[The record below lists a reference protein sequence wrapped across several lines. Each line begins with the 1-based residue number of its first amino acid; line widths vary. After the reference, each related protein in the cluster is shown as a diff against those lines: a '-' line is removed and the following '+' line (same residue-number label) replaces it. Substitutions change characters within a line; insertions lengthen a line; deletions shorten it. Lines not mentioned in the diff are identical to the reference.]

1 MKKLIVIA
9 AILFLVSIVCTVF
22 PFNRL
27 AEGTPGGVTPTPTP
41 TPSPAQ
47 CTPPPSGMVDW
58 WGGDNNAL
66 DIIGTNHGTL
76 MGGVTYGEGIVRQ
89 AFSFHGT
96 LHDYVKMTSS
106 TAGDFGSSPFTVDFW
121 MNSSNDGNGGVYLV
135 GKSYP
140 DYGQGWDIRL
150 RTSQIVVV
158 GVNGWAENIIS
169 DTSVTSG
176 AWHHIALTANGSD
189 VILYIDNVQKG
200 SSGRSAISSTTNPF
214 SMGDTPGF
222 SVPTAFNG
230 LIDEV
235 QIFNRALSAD
245 EIADIY
251 NAGSAGLCGP
261 PHEVWVKVSYHD
273 GGANDGH
280 TWGYD
285 AFATIQNGIN
295 GVSGS
300 TVHVAAGTYRENI
313 ILKDGVELL
322 GAGNATTIINGMKNG
337 SVITANNVGNTTII
351 DGFTVTNGSAVSG
364 GGGGMWNDD
373 SSPAISNCTF
383 NNNSAGGGGGMY
395 NNNQSTPVISNCTFD
410 NNSATYGGGGMVN
423 SASSPTLTTCTFSN
437 NSATDNGG
445 GMYNDYSTPTV
456 TNCTFANNLATY
468 GGGMYNDYSSPT
480 VTNCPFINNSATASG
495 GGMYNVESS
504 TQPNITNCVFQNNS
518 ASSNGGGMYN
528 SLALPTINNSTF
540 RSNSAF
546 SGGGIY
552 NSDSSSPTITNCIFQ
567 NNSASAYGGGM
578 YNRDAS
584 SPTITNCAFQNNS
597 AINRAGGGIYNID
610 SSTQPIITNCILWN
624 DSPDE
629 IVNNAAT
636 PSVTYCDVQGALYT
650 GTGNINA
657 SPMVV
662 NAAGGDLHLAGG
674 SPCIDTGNNA
684 ALFMPSTDKDGVT
697 RPLDGDGNGT
707 AIADMGAY
715 EAPVHIS
722 EAWIDDDY
730 YDGGTNDGHT
740 WGINAF
746 AKIQDG
752 IDAVSGSTVH
762 VAAGTYYEN
771 IVLKDGVE
779 LLGAGN
785 DSTTINGMQN
795 GSVITA
801 TNVGNTSRVDGFTVT
816 NGSAVNGGGMYN
828 SNASAVITN
837 CTFQG
842 NSAYYAGGGMYNDDS
857 SPAVTNCTF
866 QGNSAGYYGGG
877 MYNYYGASLAVTNC
891 TFQSNSADYGGGM
904 YNDDSSPA
912 VTNCSFQSN
921 SADDRGGGMY
931 NSGSSPT
938 ITNCTFQS
946 NSTGA
951 SGYGGGMCNNG
962 ASPTIKNCTFQSN
975 SADYGGG
982 GMYNTGSSTKPII
995 TDSTFQNNSV
1005 VQTDGEGGG
1014 MCNYFN
1020 SSPAVTNCSFQ
1031 SNSAGSGSGMYNYQ
1045 SSPAVTNSTFK
1056 SNSAN
1061 DGGGISND
1069 DHSSPA
1075 VTNCSFQSNT
1085 ANRGGGIYNDH
1096 SSLTITNCTFLNN
1109 SATQVGGGMSNEYSS
1124 SPTITVCAFINNSAR
1139 NGGWGGGMTN
1149 YESCSPTIT
1158 NCTFLNNSAGSGGG
1172 MVNDLSSRPTIT
1184 NCTFLNNSA
1193 SSGGGMFNER
1203 SASPTITNCILW
1215 NGSPDEIHNDT
1226 GNGATANVTYCD
1238 VQGALYPGT
1247 GNINASPMFANAAG
1261 GDIHLTIESPCIDVG
1276 NNSAPSIPA
1285 KDFEGDARISNG
1297 RVDIG
1302 ADEVVS
1308 TTPRANSQIKI
1319 ASSTKSAS
1327 YGQTVTF
1334 TATVS
1339 AVSVRKSTLTPTGTI
1354 TFMDGATI
1362 IAPNVPLS
1370 GKKATFTTNA
1380 LMPGSHAIT
1389 AVYSGDANFNG
1400 STSSALNI
1408 LVRKAVTSTTIVSSI
1423 NPSQS
1428 GNPVTFTAT
1437 VRTAALVLGAPTGT
1451 VTFKDG
1457 RTILGVIAL
1466 DGSGQATY
1474 TTAALYR
1481 GTHVINA
1488 VYSGDGNFS
1497 GSSRTLLQRVNY
1509 K

>member
-1 MKKLIVIA
+1 MKRLILIA
-9 AILFLVSIVCTVF
+9 ATLFLLSIVCTVF
-22 PFNRL
+22 PFDRH
-27 AEGTPGGVTPTPTP
+27 AEG
-41 TPSPAQ
+41 
-47 CTPPPSGMVDW
+47 
-58 WGGDNNAL
+58 
-66 DIIGTNHGTL
+66 
-76 MGGVTYGEGIVRQ
+76 
-89 AFSFHGT
+89 
-96 LHDYVKMTSS
+96 
-106 TAGDFGSSPFTVDFW
+106 
-121 MNSSNDGNGGVYLV
+121 
-135 GKSYP
+135 
-140 DYGQGWDIRL
+140 
-150 RTSQIVVV
+150 
-158 GVNGWAENIIS
+158 
-169 DTSVTSG
+169 
-176 AWHHIALTANGSD
+176 
-189 VILYIDNVQKG
+189 
-200 SSGRSAISSTTNPF
+200 
-214 SMGDTPGF
+214 
-222 SVPTAFNG
+222 NG
-230 LIDEV
+230 LPTV
-235 QIFNRALSAD
+235 
-245 EIADIY
+245 
-251 NAGSAGLCGP
+251 
-261 PHEVWVKVSYHD
+261 VWVNASYSEL
-273 GGANDGH
+273 GLNDGH
-280 TWGYD
+280 TWGYN
-285 AFATIQNGIN
+285 AFDKIQYGIN
-295 GVSGS
+295 NVSTPG
-300 TVHVAAGTYRENI
+300 TVHVAADTYHENI
-313 ILKDGVELL
+313 TLKDGVELL
-322 GAGNATTIINGMKNG
+322 GAGNATTIIDGMKSG
-337 SVITANNVGNTTII
+337 SVINASFIGNTTRV
-351 DGFTVTNGSAVSG
+351 DGFTITNGSGTWVDG
-364 GGGGMWNDD
+364 VDYNHWYGGGMFNFNSSPAVTNCTFINNWADGDGGGIMNWMAS

-383 NNNSAGGGGGMY
+383 TNNSASLFGGGIY
-395 NNNQSTPVISNCTFD
+395 NYQD
-410 NNSATYGGGGMVN
+410 
-423 SASSPTLTTCTFSN
+423 SPTI
-437 NSATDNGG
+437 
-445 GMYNDYSTPTV
+445 
-456 TNCTFANNLATY
+456 TNCT
-468 GGGMYNDYSSPT
+468 
-480 VTNCPFINNSATASG
+480 FINNSAASGGGGMCNDRGSPNITGCTFTNNSAPGASG
-495 GGMYNVESS
+495 GGMYNYYSS
-504 TQPNITNCVFQNNS
+504 PTLTGCTFINNS
-518 ASSNGGGMYN
+518 AANGGSMH
-528 SLALPTINNSTF
+528 NN
-540 RSNSAF
+540 AA
-546 SGGGIY
+546 
-552 NSDSSSPTITNCIFQ
+552 SPTITNCTFQ
-567 NNSASAYGGGM
+567 SN
-578 YNRDAS
+578 
-584 SPTITNCAFQNNS
+584 
-597 AINRAGGGIYNID
+597 
-610 SSTQPIITNCILWN
+610 
-624 DSPDE
+624 
-629 IVNNAAT
+629 
-636 PSVTYCDVQGALYT
+636 
-650 GTGNINA
+650 
-657 SPMVV
+657 
-662 NAAGGDLHLAGG
+662 
-674 SPCIDTGNNA
+674 
-684 ALFMPSTDKDGVT
+684 
-697 RPLDGDGNGT
+697 
-707 AIADMGAY
+707 
-715 EAPVHIS
+715 
-722 EAWIDDDY
+722 
-730 YDGGTNDGHT
+730 
-740 WGINAF
+740 
-746 AKIQDG
+746 
-752 IDAVSGSTVH
+752 
-762 VAAGTYYEN
+762 
-771 IVLKDGVE
+771 
-779 LLGAGN
+779 
-785 DSTTINGMQN
+785 
-795 GSVITA
+795 TA
-801 TNVGNTSRVDGFTVT
+801 TN
-816 NGSAVNGGGMYN
+816 A
-828 SNASAVITN
+828 
-837 CTFQG
+837 
-842 NSAYYAGGGMYNDDS
+842 
-857 SPAVTNCTF
+857 
-866 QGNSAGYYGGG
+866 GGG